1 MSWKDV
7 ATLDSHRHHFLENL
21 ASMSEADLEQSG
33 LTFVHSV
40 SDSLTIELMP
50 GGADV
55 KLK

>member
-33 LTFVHSV
+33 LTFVHSE
-40 SDSLTIELMP
+40 SDSLTIEQMP